1 MADNEQK
8 PKRSKK
14 KPAEPV
20 AVETKEVAKAE
31 KAPKAPKKPKNRVE
45 HEGNRIV
52 IAGADVQLKVMTP
65 EQQKAY
71 GVKSITGTMGQPCKD
86 TEVVLTFKSPK
97 AAENFF
103 EGQMNE
109 EEEANEFI
117 DAGGRTEWYS
127 DNLNEMLLA

>member
-20 AVETKEVAKAE
+20 AVETKKVAKAE

-45 HEGNRIV
+45 HEGNRITL
-52 IAGADVQLKVMTP
+52 AGADVRLKVMTP
-65 EQQKAY
+65 EQQATH
-71 GVKSITGTMGQPCKD
+71 GIKSIAGVMGDPCKD

-97 AAENFF
+97 AAEKFF
-103 EGQMNE
+103 ENQMNE
-109 EEEANEFI
+109 EEENYEFI

-127 DNLNEMLLA
+127 ENLNAMLFT